1 MFALILSVFV
11 VIFIGYQIWWS
22 DSKALQNVDLMSAM
36 PTDAVRPTRSAIE
49 LPRTAPA
56 RSWSEQIA
64 EEKPLLQFLAEEKG
78 VADLAEGGYFG
89 AKDILERRERAEK
102 LTQEEKDI
110 LERAGARGPRSSRS
124 AASRE
129 GDRPRSRRRIA
140 AARSPFASAS
150 DFREIN
156 LPHLPTP

>member
-1 MFALILSVFV
+1 MSAAPAAPPSAAPPRQPSTIESVFALILSVFV

-22 DSKALQNVDLMSAM
+22 DSKALQSVDLMSSM
-36 PTDAVRPTRSAIE
+36 STDAVRPTRSAIE
-49 LPRTAPA
+49 FPRTAPA

-64 EEKPLLQFLAEEKG
+64 EEKPLLEFLADEKD

-110 LERAGARGPRSSRS
+110 LERAGATWTSLETLRRQPRKETGPG
-124 AASRE
+124 AAVE
-129 GDRPRSRRRIA
+129 
-140 AARSPFASAS
+140 
-150 DFREIN
+150 
-156 LPHLPTP
+156 

>member
-1 MFALILSVFV
+1 MSAAPAAPPSAAPPRQPSTIESVFALILSVFV

-22 DSKALQNVDLMSAM
+22 DPKALQNVDLMNGM
-36 PTDAVRPTRSAIE
+36 VRPTRSAIE
-49 LPRTAPA
+49 FPRTAPA

-64 EEKPLLQFLAEEKG
+64 EEKPLLEFLADEKD

-110 LERAGARGPRSSRS
+110 LERAGATWTSLETLRRQPRKETGPG
-124 AASRE
+124 AAVE
-129 GDRPRSRRRIA
+129 
-140 AARSPFASAS
+140 
-150 DFREIN
+150 
-156 LPHLPTP
+156 